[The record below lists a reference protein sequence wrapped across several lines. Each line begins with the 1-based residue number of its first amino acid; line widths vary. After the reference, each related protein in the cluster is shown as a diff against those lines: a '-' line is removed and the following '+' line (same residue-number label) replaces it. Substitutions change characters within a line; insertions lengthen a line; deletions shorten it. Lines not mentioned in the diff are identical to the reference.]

1 MHEVADKH
9 HIHAGCEPRQFAM
22 AHYGADD
29 ETIDVLSEKTN
40 DIIISAHN
48 EDDDIILNDND
59 ENDDDII
66 SLRTNVSIANH
77 VEVNKISSVNCEN
90 NDIDNDNDVDDALW
104 SGTNKDRDV
113 STGPLTRPFARS
125 LATLTRLLAPHY
137 SLRSRAP
144 LRSLACS
151 LTHFAHS

>member
-1 MHEVADKH
+1 
-9 HIHAGCEPRQFAM
+9 M
-22 AHYGADD
+22 AHYGTDD

-40 DIIISAHN
+40 DIIISALN

-59 ENDDDII
+59 ENDDDIL

-113 STGPLTRPFARS
+113 STGPLARPFARS
-125 LATLTRLLAPHY
+125 LAPLT
-137 SLRSRAP
+137 
-144 LRSLACS
+144 RSLARS
-151 LTHFAHS
+151 LHSLPRSWESEF